1 MYSNLNDLFDTRR
14 APEVRG
20 VLFTRGWGKVQL
32 SPDTWDWDA
41 FDKQVEHLV
50 FVKFDTFSVKRRSRA

>member
-1 MYSNLNDLFDTRR
+1 MNSNLNNLFDPRR

-41 FDKQVEHLV
+41 FDKQVQWR
-50 FVKFDTFSVKRRSRA
+50 T